1 LLEEAVGTE
10 VGDMSAGFE
19 TLELDEDQGLAVI
32 RLNRPEALNAINQQM
47 LLDLDAA
54 LDRLEESDDVRVI
67 ALTGTGRAFSAGR
80 DLKEIGG
87 DIHRSGAEVWA
98 RLESI
103 PKPVIAAVNG
113 LCYTG
118 ALSMLLAVDLVVA
131 ADTAVFADT
140 HAKFGMF
147 HGGGT
152 TQRLR
157 ELVGPRRAKELLFTC
172 VPISAAEAER
182 IGLVNRVVP
191 AGELMNAVRELAQTM
206 SGNDPQVLGA
216 VKDLVN
222 RGVRWGSAIGLELE
236 NREYT
241 KQRRERRS
249 ALKDR
254 TDAFFGGDANED

>member
-1 LLEEAVGTE
+1 
-10 VGDMSAGFE
+10 MSVGFE
-19 TLELDEDQGLAVI
+19 TLELDEDQGLGVI
-32 RLNRPEALNAINQQM
+32 RLNRPAALNAINQRM
-47 LLDLDAA
+47 LSDLDAA
-54 LDRLEESDDVRVI
+54 LDRLEQSDDVRVI

-80 DLKEIGG
+80 DLKEIG
-87 DIHRSGAEVWA
+87 DTHRSGADVWA
-98 RLESI
+98 RLETI

-172 VPISAAEAER
+172 VPISASEAER

-191 AGELMNAVRELAQTM
+191 ADELMDAVRDLAQTIG
-206 SGNDPQVLGA
+206 GNDPVVLGA
-216 VKDLVN
+216 VKVLIN
-222 RGVRWGSAIGLELE
+222 QGVRWGSAIGLELE
-236 NREYT
+236 HHEYT
-241 KQRRERRS
+241 QQRRERRS
-249 ALKDR
+249 ALKSR
-254 TDAFFGGDANED
+254 TDAFFGADEKEE

>member
-1 LLEEAVGTE
+1 
-10 VGDMSAGFE
+10 MSVSFE
-19 TLELDEDQGLAVI
+19 TLELNEDEGLGVI
-32 RLNRPEALNAINQQM
+32 RLNRPKALNAINQQM
-47 LLDLDAA
+47 LSDLDAA
-54 LDRLEESDDVRVI
+54 LDRLEQSDDVRVI

-87 DIHRSGAEVWA
+87 DTHRTGADVWA
-98 RLESI
+98 RFETI

-131 ADTAVFADT
+131 ADTAMFADT

-172 VPISAAEAER
+172 VPISASEAER

-191 AGELMNAVRELAQTM
+191 ASELMDAVRDLAQTI
-206 SGNDPQVLGA
+206 GKNDPVALGA
-216 VKDLVN
+216 IKGLIN
-222 RGVRWGSAIGLELE
+222 SGVRWGSAVGLELE

-241 KQRRERRS
+241 RQRRERRP
-249 ALKDR
+249 ALKSR
-254 TDAFFGGDANED
+254 FDAFFGAGDEKD

>member
-1 LLEEAVGTE
+1 MGT
-10 VGDMSAGFE
+10 DFE
-19 TLELDEDQGLAVI
+19 TLELDEDQSLGVI

-54 LDRLEESDDVRVI
+54 LDRLEQSGSVRVI
-67 ALTGTGRAFSAGR
+67 VLTGTGRAFSAGR

-87 DIHRSGAEVWA
+87 EIHRTGLDIWA

-118 ALSMLLAVDLVVA
+118 ALSMVLAADLIVA

-147 HGGGT
+147 HGGGS

-157 ELVGPRRAKELLFTC
+157 ELIGPRRAKELLFTC
-172 VPISAAEAER
+172 APISATEAER

-191 AGELMNAVRELAQTM
+191 ASELMDAVRDLAQAIAA
-206 SGNDPQVLGA
+206 NDAAALGA
-216 VKDLVN
+216 EKELIT
-222 RGVRWGSAIGLELE
+222 RGVRWGSTIGLELE

-241 KQRRERRS
+241 RQRRERRS
-249 ALKDR
+249 ELKDR
-254 TDAFFGGDANED
+254 TEAFFEAGVQGE